1 MWLIMAMLYSFF
13 GGITAI
19 FSKIG
24 LKKTDSDVALA
35 LRTSIVLVFSW
46 VIVLIT
52 GEGGGLASL
61 DLSCLIYL
69 ILSGIASFSAVACY
83 FKAISQVGVSKV
95 APIDKSG
102 TVVTVLGA
110 IVIFGETDHL
120 WGKLLGVALMLAGA
134 LLMLE
139 KSKEAPTVKR
149 DDAKKGWIFYA
160 LVSTLSSAA
169 SALLAKAGLAE
180 VDSSLATA
188 LRMGVIL
195 ILTFV
200 VVFAKGKQKMLLT
213 VGKRE
218 LLFITFSGLSTG
230 AAWLCY
236 FYAIK
241 FGKVSVVA
249 PFDKLTLFVTVCAS
263 YIVFREKLSKKA
275 FFGMLLML
283 AGMLFM
289 AFLG

>member
-24 LKKTDSDVALA
+24 LKKTDSDVALS
-35 LRTSIVLVFSW
+35 LRTTVVLVYAW
-46 VIVLIT
+46 IIVLIT
-52 GEGGGLASL
+52 GAGKDLLSINPRALVFLLLSGLAS
-61 DLSCLIYL
+61 
-69 ILSGIASFSAVACY
+69 SGAAMGY
-83 FKAISQVGVSKV
+83 YKAISQVDVTKV
-95 APIDKSG
+95 APIDKSS
-102 TVVTVLGA
+102 TVLTVLGA

-120 WGKLLGVALMLAGA
+120 GGKLFGVALMLSGA

-139 KSKEAPTVKR
+139 KSRQAKTVKR
-149 DDAKKGWIFYA
+149 DDVKKSWIFYA
-160 LVSTLSSAA
+160 LFSATCA
-169 SALLAKAGLAE
+169 ASSALLAKAGLRD
-180 VDSSLATA
+180 VPSTLATA
-188 LRMGVIL
+188 LQMSVVL
-195 ILTFV
+195 ILTYT
-200 VVFAKGKQKMLLT
+200 VVFAKGKQAKLLQ

-218 LLFITFSGLSTG
+218 LLFITLSRLSTG
-230 AAWLCY
+230 SAWLCY

-241 FGKVSVVA
+241 FGQVSVVA

>member
-1 MWLIMAMLYSFF
+1 MAMLYSFF